1 MTNASARPI
10 QKAEL
15 VIYGDAEHGGIFQY
29 HWKFV
34 PEALGLP
41 GCLIEHHFILEKARE
56 SLCR

>member
-10 QKAEL
+10 QKAAL

-41 GCLIEHHFILEKARE
+41 GCLI
-56 SLCR
+56 